1 MGRGR
6 DERKMEDQEVA
17 LWLGMVVCDRERTW
31 KDVGV
36 GIKGRTRRAL
46 GEE

>member
-6 DERKMEDQEVA
+6 DERKMEDEEVE
-17 LWLGMVVCDRERTW
+17 LWLGMVVYDRERTW

-46 GEE
+46 

>member
-6 DERKMEDQEVA
+6 DERKMEDEEVE
-17 LWLGMVVCDRERTW
+17 LWLGMVVCDRARTW

-46 GEE
+46 